1 MVGIVL
7 ISHSSGLAEGA
18 AELAGQIAGGARVVA
33 AGGTDDGRLGTSTD
47 RITAAIAA
55 ADAGDGVLLL
65 PDLGSSVLS
74 ALSLLDDLDPDP
86 DGKRLRIADAPFV
99 EGAVAAA
106 VAASG
111 GADLESVADAARH
124 ARHAAKFDEPQPE
137 SPAATD
143 TAGASASHTASA
155 HVVLPANLHARPAGR
170 LSQEAA
176 KYTSTITIE
185 HAGKTIDPTGVLA
198 VMSLGA
204 KLGSTVTVHADG
216 PDADEAIKALAAILA
231 EAE

>member
-47 RITAAIAA
+47 RITEAIAA

-86 DGKRLRIADAPFV
+86 DRKRLRIADAPFV

-106 VAASG
+106 VAASSG
-111 GADLESVADAARH
+111 
-124 ARHAAKFDEPQPE
+124 FD
-137 SPAATD
+137 
-143 TAGASASHTASA
+143 
-155 HVVLPANLHARPAGR
+155 
-170 LSQEAA
+170 
-176 KYTSTITIE
+176 
-185 HAGKTIDPTGVLA
+185 
-198 VMSLGA
+198 
-204 KLGSTVTVHADG
+204 
-216 PDADEAIKALAAILA
+216 LAAVARAA
-231 EAE
+231 EEARDARKL